1 MIGTYA
7 AAARSLLLLAVA
19 VVSGFPIEIVLL
31 VWLGAR
37 LARIEEVD
45 SGW

>member
-1 MIGTYA
+1 MTGTFA
-7 AAARSLLLLAVA
+7 AAAGSLLLLAVA

-37 LARIEEVD
+37 LARIEEVTG
-45 SGW
+45 GW